1 MMILEDLIKTI
12 TNLDFIKKII
22 TLLLGMDLNMM
33 KRKSDLIHKS
43 LMFQKNLKPSQTK
56 LNSTIKLVNFREKLM
71 T

>member
-1 MMILEDLIKTI
+1 MMILEDQIKTI
-12 TNLDFIKKII
+12 TNLDFIKKKI

-43 LMFQKNLKPSQTK
+43 QMFQKNLKPSQTK
-56 LNSTIKLVNFREKLM
+56 LNSIIKLVNFREKLM